1 MSIDLWFTRGLV
13 PYSPACTVLWEQVL
27 RAMPVQEPRLWKDLH
42 LQNGYNQYCLR
53 ETNTYQEVNQMCNFD
68 CGTVWQILCRLFGF
82 GC

>member
-1 MSIDLWFTRGLV
+1 MLPGLILVGCIFSMEGFTFEK
-13 PYSPACTVLWEQVL
+13 W
-27 RAMPVQEPRLWKDLH
+27 

-68 CGTVWQILCRLFGF
+68 CSTIWQILCRLFGF